1 MAEGPSTETD
11 ARGRILSRAE
21 ELFGRRGYEAVSVA
35 DIAEASDVSTG
46 LVYYH
51 FKDKASLLSAL
62 VDEVSAMT
70 GRLVE
75 EHLERP
81 AGPNDPSDPGGPGH
95 PGDPHGPRR
104 RIESF
109 IRAYMR
115 LIHERRDLV
124 RLLARQVTD
133 VDNPTGRAALGHMA
147 DTIERVAHVIAEGVE
162 CGDLDD
168 VDPQLAAESI
178 FGMLH
183 IRVVAGALE
192 APHSAAIDSDPEH
205 VAEFVSRVL
214 MEGIGR

>member
-1 MAEGPSTETD
+1 MAEGPATATD
-11 ARGRILSRAE
+11 ARGRILSHAE
-21 ELFGRRGYEAVSVA
+21 ELFGRRGYETVSVA
-35 DIAEASDVSTG
+35 DIAEASGVSTG

-51 FKDKASLLSAL
+51 FKDKGSLLSAL

-75 EHLERP
+75 EHLE
-81 AGPNDPSDPGGPGH
+81 DPSE
-95 PGDPHGPRR
+95 PGDPGCPRGPRR

-109 IRAYMR
+109 IRAYVH

-133 VDNPTGRAALGHMA
+133 VDNPTGRTALEHMSG
-147 DTIERVAHVIAEGVE
+147 TVERVARVIAEGVE
-162 CGDLDD
+162 CGDLSD
-168 VDPQLAAESI
+168 VDPRLAAESI

-205 VAEFVSRVL
+205 VAEFVSRLL
-214 MEGIGR
+214 MEGISR